1 MIFGPDYW
9 SVVWSAPIHCVT
21 KYCVIACWTI
31 GNKFHWKQIS
41 MRFESNYNNFIQ
53 ENEFYHIA
61 CQTVVFLSPPQCG
74 KTWLQVLK
82 HIFLCAAYMRHWI
95 RPALVRVMACR
106 LFGSKPLSKQ
116 MLGYCH
122 LDHKEHTSVNFPS
135 KYKIFRSW
143 KCIWISRS
151 PPSMTCAVW
160 DINLDIPIRIASLVT
175 LKICKDVY
183 KHIPNI
189 RLTVYGAFVVYQT
202 YYQWFNRP
210 NLLLNVRWMEWLT
223 GTITFAVELDSRSG
237 QSY

>member
-1 MIFGPDYW
+1 MVLQRDITHWGQLTHIFLGKLDDLW
-9 SVVWSAPIHCVT
+9 SRLLVCRLIGTNPLCDQILR
-21 KYCVIACWTI
+21 YCLLD
-31 GNKFHWKQIS
+31 HWKQIS
-41 MRFESNYNNFIQ
+41 LETNFNEIWIKLQ
-53 ENEFYHIA
+53 QFHTEFYHIA
-61 CQTVVFLSPPQCG
+61 SQTVVFLSPPQCG

-106 LFGSKPLSKQ
+106 LFGSKPLSNQ

-160 DINLDIPIRIASLVT
+160 DINSDISELPHWSHWKFAKTYINIFPISGWQYTVHFLYI
-175 LKICKDVY
+175 
-183 KHIPNI
+183 KHII
-189 RLTVYGAFVVYQT
+189 S
-202 YYQWFNRP
+202 
-210 NLLLNVRWMEWLT
+210 
-223 GTITFAVELDSRSG
+223 DSIYRI
-237 QSY
+237 YC